1 MKDKVVLITGA
12 GAGLGK
18 EYAKWFAR
26 YGAKV
31 VVNDFKDAT
40 KTVEEI
46 KAAGGEAWADQHDV
60 ASQAE
65 EIIKNVIDKYGT
77 IDVLVNNAGILR
89 DKSFAKMSDQEWDQ
103 VQKSICW
110 VLST

>member
-18 EYAKWFAR
+18 EYAKWFAK

-46 KAAGGEAWADQHDV
+46 KAAGGEAWPDQHDV
-60 ASQAE
+60 AKDSEA
-65 EIIKNVIDKYGT
+65 IIKNVIDKYGT
-77 IDVLVNNAGILR
+77 IDILVNNAGILR
-89 DKSFAKMSDQEWDQ
+89 
-103 VQKSICW
+103 
-110 VLST
+110 